1 MKILLYYIK
10 YNNKMLRKTLN
21 THTRT
26 ATATSPRTATAKTA
40 TGRAAS
46 PRATAFSTAVAA
58 KDNNLFHNLPE
69 DIQIEIMEMVKEKR
83 KNSREK
89 NKLYKR
95 IYNNRQVFIDWLDE
109 IKRDGVDDKNRV
121 RNPLHEGTYIY
132 TDKNGLYSKLW
143 HLCVSIFQGNYNF
156 RGIPKP
162 IKIDYKRNK
171 TSQVQR
177 IFYKLF
183 PQLKYFYKP
192 Q

>member
-1 MKILLYYIK
+1 
-10 YNNKMLRKTLN
+10 MLRKTLN
-21 THTRT
+21 TYTRTSSPRT
-26 ATATSPRTATAKTA
+26 ATATLPRTATAKTA

-46 PRATAFSTAVAA
+46 PRATAFATAVAA

-69 DIQIEIMEMVKEKR
+69 DIQIEIMEMVKEK
-83 KNSREK
+83 REK

-162 IKIDYKRNK
+162 IKIDYKRNE

-177 IFYKLF
+177 IFYTLF
-183 PQLKYFYKP
+183 PQLKFLNKP

>member
-21 THTRT
+21 THIRT
-26 ATATSPRTATAKTA
+26 ATATSATRTDTAKTA

-46 PRATAFSTAVAA
+46 PRATAFATSVAT

-109 IKRDGVDDKNRV
+109 IKRNGVDDKNRV

-177 IFYKLF
+177 IFYTLF
-183 PQLKYFYKP
+183 PQLKFFK
-192 Q
+192 